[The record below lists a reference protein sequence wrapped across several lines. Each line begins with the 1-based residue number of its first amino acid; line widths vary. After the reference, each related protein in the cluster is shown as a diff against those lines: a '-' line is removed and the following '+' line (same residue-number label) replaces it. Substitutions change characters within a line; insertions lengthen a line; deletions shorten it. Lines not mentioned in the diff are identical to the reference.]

1 MDRTAASLL
10 AMAVASSASDLA
22 RGPVFVDLFKSIEK
36 FLLSCEHRFGLLLG
50 LIELLNEVGGKRT
63 VGSGLRGRHNN
74 APNSFRDLKCVNWQR
89 HPFSGLNTA
98 MVRTWC
104 GPDGR
109 RNAKN
114 LARVRAKNARGSSR
128 FPRQKNLRENL
139 PAYAFRTGLTVEP
152 NSSQSQKA
160 NRSRKLRRPETI
172 RETMARS
179 ASVPISVSIKSS

>member
-1 MDRTAASLL
+1 MKL
-10 AMAVASSASDLA
+10 AERELSDLDCVA
-22 RGPVFVDLFKSIEK
+22 GITTLPMFS
-36 FLLSCEHRFGLLLG
+36 
-50 LIELLNEVGGKRT
+50 
-63 VGSGLRGRHNN
+63 
-74 APNSFRDLKCVNWQR
+74 DLKCVNWQR

-114 LARVRAKNARGSSR
+114 LARVPATTAGGSSR

-160 NRSRKLRRPETI
+160 N
-172 RETMARS
+172 
-179 ASVPISVSIKSS
+179 